1 VIIPSARQ
9 LGVVFVAISL
19 FATACTGD
27 ETTESST
34 SSTTTTTTV
43 APTTVPT
50 TTTTLP
56 LQSVE
61 VTGDVPA
68 ELAGALAGVLSWR
81 LDQRNA
87 EPAMAEGLAAPMLE
101 MDLDV
106 SETIEMTARVAEL
119 ETGSVAIAVA
129 SSGDT
134 YAAADEGSGWQI
146 VGAAPAAG
154 GGWFGDEPRL
164 VLVIGSD
171 ARPGQVQ
178 QRFRADS
185 IHLLTARASDGRA
198 TILGFPRDSWVD
210 TPFGTMKLSSVMASR
225 GPEVITDVMRD
236 EWDLPI
242 EGYVVTGFAGFEELM
257 YDLGSLPIDLPRSVP
272 NQEFYRGFPSGPQ
285 TISPPRLLEYVRTR
299 KGIPG
304 GDFGRSANQGLV
316 MMAMLNLIRTNDVLS
331 APMFLRILENHT
343 WTDLS
348 PTDLIQLAGTAFGLD
363 PDQIDNVV
371 LPGTIGKAGG
381 GSVVFLG
388 DDADAMIADLA
399 DDGLLSDQ

>member
-1 VIIPSARQ
+1 
-9 LGVVFVAISL
+9 
-19 FATACTGD
+19 
-27 ETTESST
+27 
-34 SSTTTTTTV
+34 
-43 APTTVPT
+43 
-50 TTTTLP
+50 
-56 LQSVE
+56 
-61 VTGDVPA
+61 
-68 ELAGALAGVLSWR
+68 
-81 LDQRNA
+81 
-87 EPAMAEGLAAPMLE
+87 MAEGLAAPMLE

-106 SETIEMTARVAEL
+106 SETIEMTARVAKL

-299 KGIPG
+299 KGVPG

-316 MMAMLNLIRTNDVLS
+316 MVAMLQLIRTNDVLS
-331 APMFLRILENHT
+331 APLFLKILENHT

-348 PTDLIQLAGTAFGLD
+348 PTDLIQLAATAFGLD
-363 PDQIDNVV
+363 AEKINNTVV
-371 LPGTIGKAGG
+371 PGTIGQAGG

-388 DDADAMIADLA
+388 DDADAMIADLV
-399 DDGLLSDQ
+399 DDGLLEVEQ